1 MANFKTEFQVA
12 DMSCQHCVQ
21 AITQAAL
28 EIDPQ
33 ARVEID
39 LATKSVH
46 IDSDI
51 PPQSFRDA
59 ITEAGYTPS

>member
-1 MANFKTEFQVA
+1 MANFKSNFQVA

-21 AITQAAL
+21 AITKAAL
-28 EIDPQ
+28 EVDPQ

-39 LATKSVH
+39 LAAKSVN

-51 PPQSFRDA
+51 PPQQFRDA